1 MGNYEIT
8 LVLPSD
14 SPLPTVRGK
23 WARTQTAIEATYSR
37 DELETCLWVAAVW
50 NGREVGGYDVRC
62 EDREPGE
69 RNRQALLI

>member
-1 MGNYEIT
+1 MSYEVT

-14 SPLPTVRGK
+14 SPLPTMRGK
-23 WARTQTAIEATYSR
+23 WKRTQTGTIEATYSR
-37 DELETCLWVAAVW
+37 DELETCLWVAAAW
-50 NGREVGGYDVRC
+50 NGREVGGYDVRR